1 MNIKIK
7 NIKGGEKI
15 FTVEGNLKISEL
27 KSLVEAE
34 FSIPPPFQKLILKGR
49 ILDDSKSLSDY
60 SIKATDTIILASTY
74 TGSEKKLEPAAK
86 SPEPEIIHEARNR
99 EEQKTEARDDWP
111 SGNLNR
117 GTFNFLVGNPQFEQ
131 IIAIIREN
139 PRAFEDFIVQLET
152 ANPELFDLI
161 IKNKAE
167 FVELIRGRETGSGEV
182 QLSKEEFADVKELMT
197 LGFSAQECLD
207 AYLGCGRNKEMAAN
221 FLFSNFS

>member
-7 NIKGGEKI
+7 NVKGGEKTI
-15 FTVEGNLKISEL
+15 SVEGSLKISEL

-34 FSIPPPFQKLILKGR
+34 FNVPPAFQKLILKGR

-60 SIKATDTIILASTY
+60 SIKGTDTIILASTY
-74 TGSEKKLEPAAK
+74 TGAEKKPEPAPK
-86 SPEPEIIHEARNR
+86 SPEPEIIHQASNR
-99 EEQKTEARDDWP
+99 EERKSDERNMQTR
-111 SGNLNR
+111 NVNR

-131 IIAIIREN
+131 ILAIIREN
-139 PRAFEDFIVQLET
+139 PRAFEDFIVQLES

-161 IKNKAE
+161 VKNKAE

-182 QLSKEEFADVKELMT
+182 QLTKEEFADVKELMA
-197 LGFSAQECLD
+197 LGFSAQDSLD

-221 FLFSNFS
+221 LLFSNFS